1 MNSYASQYPA
11 AVAFDPAYTQFFER
25 FYATSDTP
33 EAHEDYVKYFT
44 QDATLIMASKKVVG
58 PEGAWS
64 FAFFIEPCDETSPP
78 FRRSETLFPVPRAD
92 SKLAEILS
100 LRKAM
105 WEKVSSR
112 AHAPLKIFPFGPNAN
127 EVMLYGTVKY
137 GLKVGGESSKDWAAR
152 AHLVKEDDGNVK
164 MSFYQVYLVR
174 HSASACMA
182 ISGL

>member
-1 MNSYASQYPA
+1 MNSYASQYPV

-78 FRRSETLFPVPRAD
+78 SDAPKLYFLFLGLIPSLQRFYPCVRPCGKRS
-92 SKLAEILS
+92 LAE
-100 LRKAM
+100 RT
-105 WEKVSSR
+105 
-112 AHAPLKIFPFGPNAN
+112 H
-127 EVMLYGTVKY
+127 
-137 GLKVGGESSKDWAAR
+137 
-152 AHLVKEDDGNVK
+152 H
-164 MSFYQVYLVR
+164 
-174 HSASACMA
+174 
-182 ISGL
+182 